1 MVRALRGAITAEKNE
16 REEILNAAAELVREL
31 MEANSLC
38 ADDMIDIIFTVTGDL
53 TAAFPAAGVRE
64 MGISSVPLLDMAA
77 PDIDGALKM
86 CIRVMIH
93 IETDKPASELRHM
106 YLKGAAAL
114 RPDLAKT
121 EGKAV

>member
-16 REEILNAAAELVREL
+16 REEILSAAAELVGEL
-31 MEANSLC
+31 MRANSIS
-38 ADDMIDIIFTVTGDL
+38 AEDMIDIIFTVTGDL
-53 TAAFPAAGVRE
+53 TAAFPAAGVRA

-93 IETDKPASELRHM
+93 INTDKSNSELCHR
-106 YLKGAAAL
+106 YLKGAAVL
-114 RPDLAKT
+114 RPDIS
-121 EGKAV
+121 GKERA

>member
-16 REEILNAAAELVREL
+16 KEEILNAAAELVSEL
-31 MEANSLC
+31 MRANSI
-38 ADDMIDIIFTVTGDL
+38 AAEDMIDIIFTVTGDL
-53 TAAFPAAGVRE
+53 TAAFPAAGVRT

-93 IETDKPASELRHM
+93 INTDKSNDELCHR
-106 YLKGAAAL
+106 YLKGAAVL
-114 RPDLAKT
+114 RPDIS
-121 EGKAV
+121 GKERA